1 VGLRYRKSFKIAPG
15 LKLNLN
21 AKSASITGGVR
32 GAHVTYNSKGYRT
45 ASAGV
50 PGTGLSY
57 RATKRVGQPAHGTAP
72 AARTQSG
79 AEIVANLLKAI
90 VKLIFFGILGCVITQ
105 VLTGHWWIFLIV
117 VVAAAALMRLRS
129 VR

>member
-1 VGLRYRKSFKIAPG
+1 VGIRYRKSFKIARG
-15 LKLNLN
+15 VKLNFN

-57 RATKRVGQPAHGTAP
+57 RATKRVGQPAHGTP
-72 AARTQSG
+72 RPARTPSG
-79 AEIVANLLKAI
+79 ADIVANLLKAI
-90 VKLIFFGILGCVITQ
+90 VFCILGCIITQ

-117 VVAAAALMRLRS
+117 IGAGAALMRLRS